1 MRTGDVWR
9 VSAQP
14 IPDNLDRSGVKR
26 AFGIGQLDR
35 ANWLT
40 VRRDE
45 ARGRSE
51 INRHSAIVLH
61 GAFDDRTVGDH
72 LRVAVAVIKGLSC

>member
-1 MRTGDVWR
+1 MRTEDVWR

-14 IPDNLDRSGVKR
+14 VPNNLDRSGVKR
-26 AFGIGQLDR
+26 AFSIGQLDR

-45 ARGRSE
+45 IRGRSE
-51 INRHSAIVLH
+51 VNRHSAIVLH
-61 GAFDDRTVGDH
+61 GTFDDRTVGDH
-72 LRVAVAVIKGLSC
+72 VRVAIAVIKGLSR

>member
-14 IPDNLDRSGVKR
+14 IPNNLGRGGVKR

-51 INRHSAIVLH
+51 VNRHSAIVLH
-61 GAFDDRTVGDH
+61 GTFDDRTVGDH
-72 LRVAVAVIKGLSC
+72 VRVAIAVIKGLSR